1 MALRDRYSQLGG
13 DWPAFFFLLSG
24 TLSHNG
30 CMYIIR
36 GMRFIAE
43 VQRVYSLYVYI
54 CPAHSFSSTP
64 EWLIISVRCS
74 VFYARTIRV
83 FGRKAKGAD

>member
-1 MALRDRYSQLGG
+1 MCT
-13 DWPAFFFLLSG
+13 F
-24 TLSHNG
+24 
-30 CMYIIR
+30 
-36 GMRFIAE
+36 
-43 VQRVYSLYVYI
+43 